1 MKIGLVHPSK
11 QSIGKQMPLG
21 LGYLAS
27 FLSSKNTGI
36 EIRVLDTGIA
46 NKRETASFFADKY
59 DIVGISVTT
68 RAFTEAVQIAK
79 TLKHINPHVPIVFG
93 GPHVSIMMQQVMKE
107 PSIDLAVY
115 GEGELTFDELVKLF
129 RENPNQPSAESFARI
144 KGLIYRNNGS
154 VVVTPPRELI
164 QDLDG
169 LPFPAFHLFPMERY
183 PGKYQMITSRG
194 CPFSC
199 VFCASSQI
207 WKRKWRARSPEN
219 IVAEVEY
226 LINNFRPR
234 PIDFHDD
241 NFNVS
246 RKRVNAICDLFIE
259 KNLKIPWSLW
269 GFRADVVDA
278 DIARKMRRAGC
289 TNVAVGVESANN
301 EMLIR
306 MGKKE
311 TIEQINTC
319 IDFLQSAGIDVI
331 GQFMIGNPG
340 ETLETVR
347 ESIKFIKKSKLS
359 KALWGCAVPFP
370 STGLW
375 DYVQECGHFLVEPDC
390 TRFEEIEPR
399 VIFETPDFTRE
410 DRLEALRL
418 VRDAGMLPSGSVSKS
433 LFGRLKKVI
442 SLIWFKYL
450 YGYLPL
456 SVSYRLYFFLRRL
469 NTKFSR
475 VGRHFR

>member
-1 MKIGLVHPSK
+1 MKIGLVYPGK
-11 QSIGKQMPLG
+11 RSIDKQMPLG

-27 FLSSKNTGI
+27 FLLSKNAGI

-68 RAFTEAVQIAK
+68 RAFTEAVEIAK
-79 TLKHINPHVPIVFG
+79 TLKQISPGLPVVFG
-93 GPHVSIMMQQVMKE
+93 GPHVSIMMQQVMEE
-107 PSIDLAVY
+107 PLIDFGVY
-115 GEGELTFDELVKLF
+115 GEGELTFNELVKLF
-129 RENPNQPSAESFARI
+129 REDSNRPSAESFAKI
-144 KGLIYRNNGS
+144 KGLIYRNNGG
-154 VVVTPPRELI
+154 VAVPPPRELI
-164 QDLDG
+164 QDLDS
-169 LPFPAFHLFPMERY
+169 LPFPAFHLFPIERY
-183 PGKYQMITSRG
+183 PGKHQMITSRG

-226 LINNFRPR
+226 LIKTFRPR

-246 RKRVNAICDLFIE
+246 RKRLNAICDLFIGR
-259 KNLKIPWSLW
+259 NLRIPWSLW
-269 GFRADVVDA
+269 GFRAEVVDA

-289 TNVAVGVESANN
+289 TNVAIGVESANN
-301 EMLIR
+301 EMLVR
-306 MGKKE
+306 MGKNV

-319 IDFLQSAGIDVI
+319 IDFLHSAGIDVI
-331 GQFMIGNPG
+331 GQFMIGNPD

-347 ESIKFIKKSKLS
+347 ESIKFIKESKLS
-359 KALWGCAVPFP
+359 KANWGCAVPFP

-399 VIFETPDFTRE
+399 LIFETPDFSKE
-410 DRLEALRL
+410 DRLAALRL
-418 VRDAGMLPSGSVSKS
+418 VRDAGMLPSGSEFKS
-433 LFGRLKKVI
+433 LFRKLKKAA
-442 SLIWFKYL
+442 SRIWFKYI
-450 YGYLPL
+450 YGYLPRC
-456 SVSYRLYFFLRRL
+456 VSYRLYFFLRIL
-469 NTKFSR
+469 NTKVSR
-475 VGRHFR
+475 SRR